1 MQFTNN
7 LDKYKYSEVKL
18 LWKDAWA
25 AKENALRTRFIKSS
39 EQLNQHSRHLE
50 PMSVGDKCFV
60 QNQSGNYPKRW
71 DRSGTIV
78 EVGPNDQYSI
88 KIDGS
93 GRITIR
99 NRRFLRKFTPAS
111 TDVRPDPTRARSYLD
126 PDTSTDINQDNIS
139 DGSALSDLVNFSQP
153 DTGLDST
160 LPSDAC
166 PESLPTLQPLST
178 PEQCPSP
185 TPLIVEQRQ
194 TPPSQAESRTSL
206 ATGNPRVPA
215 ALKRLMPHNKPGIS
229 ENMKLPTQRGR
240 KTRQNV
246 HL

>member
-1 MQFTNN
+1 MAVKSVKRLLRANTSASGSLNTDKVVQGLLQLRNTPDADCQLSPAEIIFGKPLRDSMTFMKR
-7 LDKYKYSEVKL
+7 LDKYKHSEVKP
-18 LWKDAWA
+18 LWRDAWA

-111 TDVRPDPTRARSYLD
+111 TDVRPDPTCARSYLD

-139 DGSALSDLVNFSQP
+139 DGSALSDLVHSFQP
-153 DTGLDST
+153 DTGLNST
-160 LPSDAC
+160 LPTDTC
-166 PESLPTLQPLST
+166 PESFPTLPPLST
-178 PEQCPSP
+178 PQSNAHH
-185 TPLIVEQRQ
+185 
-194 TPPSQAESRTSL
+194 PPHS
-206 ATGNPRVPA
+206 
-215 ALKRLMPHNKPGIS
+215 
-229 ENMKLPTQRGR
+229 
-240 KTRQNV
+240 
-246 HL
+246 